1 MANESQS
8 RTSRHDSKKGTAKK
22 APKPP
27 KTKAKGKRSIGS
39 ILLKVFMGLFFLG
52 CIGILSGMGL
62 FWWYAKDAPALD
74 ETRLDST
81 VSSRFYASN
90 GELITEFG
98 SETREKIT
106 ASEIPQLL
114 EDAIVSVEDRRF
126 YQHIG
131 VDPIRIVGSALSNA
145 TTGGMQGGSTL
156 TQQLIKLSFFSTS
169 AEDQTLRRKA
179 QEAWMA
185 VRLEQT
191 KSKQEILTYY
201 INKVYMSNGV
211 YGMQT
216 AAMKFYGKPLAELDL
231 AQTALIAGLPNAP
244 SAFDPFAHPDNA
256 KSRRDVVL
264 GAMLENEKITQAEYD
279 AAVAEDIQEGLQKNP
294 RENQEWK
301 YFDNYFNEVIAEVK
315 EKTGKDVY
323 TDGLDIYTNVDIDAQ
338 KRLYDIVNS
347 DDYVNYP
354 DDKMQVA
361 ATLVDVNTGKVT
373 AQIGARNVDD
383 VLANNLAV
391 NVARDFGSTVKPIT
405 DYGPAFQFLQDSTG
419 RMILDEPYTY
429 KGTDIPVYNWD
440 RQYMGN
446 ITLRTALAESRN
458 VPAVKLFDEVGA
470 DNIADFLSGL
480 GIEYHT
486 ITQSNAIS
494 SNTDKLD
501 GTKYGISS
509 LKMAAAYAAF
519 SNGGTYYEP
528 QYVNKIVMQDGT
540 EDEESFKVDG
550 QEAMDDT
557 TAYMVTDIL
566 KDVIS
571 VGTGTNAQIDGLY
584 QAGKTGTSNYT
595 DDQLAQLDTS
605 NGAYPDITFAGYT
618 PSYSLAVW
626 TGYNDKMTP
635 ITDSSTHVASDVYRE
650 LMRYVSASVENTDWT
665 MPDGLTR
672 IGREL
677 YLEGTYTQPSYSAP
691 SSSSSSSYV
700 EPTTPS
706 TESSE
711 ATPSSTTESSSEVT
725 PPVTT
730 PDEDDSSSVVTPPAS
745 SQDPGS
751 TTPSSSEEN
760 PSSPPD
766 PPEPNDGNS
775 E

>member
-279 AAVAEDIQEGLQKNP
+279 AAVAEDIQEGLQENP

-711 ATPSSTTESSSEVT
+711 ETPSSTTESSSEVT

>member
-1 MANESQS
+1 
-8 RTSRHDSKKGTAKK
+8 
-22 APKPP
+22 
-27 KTKAKGKRSIGS
+27 
-39 ILLKVFMGLFFLG
+39 
-52 CIGILSGMGL
+52 
-62 FWWYAKDAPALD
+62 
-74 ETRLDST
+74 
-81 VSSRFYASN
+81 
-90 GELITEFG
+90 LITEFG

-185 VRLEQT
+185 VRLEQM

-279 AAVAEDIQEGLQKNP
+279 AAVAEDIQEGLQDNP

-347 DDYVNYP
+347 DDYVDYP

-429 KGTDIPVYNWD
+429 KGTNIPVYNWD

-480 GIEYHT
+480 GIEYDT

-540 EDEESFKVDG
+540 EDEESFKVSG

-711 ATPSSTTESSSEVT
+711 STPSSTTESSSEVT

-751 TTPSSSEEN
+751 TTPSSSEDN

-766 PPEPNDGNS
+766 PPEPNDGS
-775 E
+775 VE

>member
-1 MANESQS
+1 
-8 RTSRHDSKKGTAKK
+8 
-22 APKPP
+22 
-27 KTKAKGKRSIGS
+27 
-39 ILLKVFMGLFFLG
+39 
-52 CIGILSGMGL
+52 
-62 FWWYAKDAPALD
+62 
-74 ETRLDST
+74 
-81 VSSRFYASN
+81 SSRFYASN

-635 ITDSSTHVASDVYRE
+635 ITDSSTHVAS
-650 LMRYVSASVENTDWT
+650 
-665 MPDGLTR
+665 
-672 IGREL
+672 
-677 YLEGTYTQPSYSAP
+677 
-691 SSSSSSSYV
+691 
-700 EPTTPS
+700 
-706 TESSE
+706 
-711 ATPSSTTESSSEVT
+711 
-725 PPVTT
+725 
-730 PDEDDSSSVVTPPAS
+730 
-745 SQDPGS
+745 
-751 TTPSSSEEN
+751 
-760 PSSPPD
+760 
-766 PPEPNDGNS
+766 
-775 E
+775 

>member
-22 APKPP
+22 ASKRP
-27 KTKAKGKRSIGS
+27 KAKGKRSIGS
-39 ILLKVFMGLFFLG
+39 IILKVFMGLFFLG

-650 LMRYVSASVENTDWT
+650 LMQYVSASVENKDWT

-672 IGREL
+672 IGNEL
-677 YLEGTYTQPSYSAP
+677 YLEGTYTQPTYSAP

-700 EPTTPS
+700 EPSTSS

-711 ATPSSTTESSSEVT
+711 STESSSTESSSEVT
-725 PPVTT
+725 PPVST

>member
-27 KTKAKGKRSIGS
+27 KAKGKRGIGS
-39 ILLKVFMGLFFLG
+39 IILKVFMGLFFLG

-279 AAVAEDIQEGLQKNP
+279 AAVAEDIQEGLQENP

-429 KGTDIPVYNWD
+429 KGTDIPVFNWD

>member
-1 MANESQS
+1 MANESRS
-8 RTSRHDSKKGTAKK
+8 RTARHDSKKSSGNKK
-22 APKPP
+22 VPKN
-27 KTKAKGKRSIGS
+27 KNTRKSSIGS
-39 ILLKVFMGLFFLG
+39 ILLKIFMGLFFLG
-52 CIGILSGMGL
+52 CVAILSGMGL

-74 ETRLDST
+74 ESKLDST
-81 VSSRFYASN
+81 VSSRFYAAN
-90 GELITEFG
+90 GDLITEFG

-106 ASEIPQLL
+106 ASDIPQQL

-156 TQQLIKLSFFSTS
+156 TQQLIKLSFFSTN

-201 INKVYMSNGV
+201 INKVYMSNGL

-216 AAMKFYGKPLAELDL
+216 AATKFYGKSLDELDL
-231 AQTALIAGLPNAP
+231 AQTALLAGLPNAP
-244 SAFDPFAHPDNA
+244 SAFDPYVNQENA
-256 KSRRDVVL
+256 KKRRDVVL
-264 GAMLENEKITQAEYD
+264 KAMLDNEKITQDEYD
-279 AAVAEDIQEGLQKNP
+279 TAVAEDVQEGLQDISDD
-294 RENQEWK
+294 NQEWK
-301 YFDNYFNEVIAEVK
+301 YFDNYFNEVIAEVM

-323 TDGLDIYTNVDIDAQ
+323 TDGLDIYTNIDVDAQ

-347 DDYVNYP
+347 DDYIDYP
-354 DDKMQVA
+354 DDEMQVA
-361 ATLVDVNTGKVT
+361 ATLIDVNTGKVT
-373 AQIGARNVDD
+373 AQIGARNNDA
-383 VLANNLAV
+383 VLGNNLAV
-391 NVARDFGSTVKPIT
+391 NVTRDFGSTVKPIT
-405 DYGPAFQFLQDSTG
+405 DYGPAFQFLENSTG
-419 RMILDEPYTY
+419 RTILDEPYNY
-429 KGTDIPVYNWD
+429 VGTDIPIYNWD

-446 ITLRTALAESRN
+446 ITLRTALVQSRN
-458 VPAVKLFDEVGA
+458 VPAAKLFEEVGA
-470 DNIADFLSGL
+470 DNISDFLSGL
-480 GIEYHT
+480 GIEYNA

-494 SNTDKLD
+494 SNTDKID
-501 GTKYGISS
+501 GSKYGISS
-509 LKMAAAYAAF
+509 LKLSAAYAAF
-519 SNGGTYYEP
+519 ANGGTYYEP
-528 QYVNKIVMQDGT
+528 QYVNKIVYQDGT
-540 EDEESFKVDG
+540 EDEDSFNVSGEK
-550 QEAMDDT
+550 AMDDT

-571 VGTGTNAQIDGLY
+571 QGTGTNARIDGLY

-650 LMRYVSASVENTDWT
+650 LMRFVSSSVENTDWT

-672 IGREL
+672 IGNEL
-677 YLEGTYTQPSYSAP
+677 YLAGSYTQPSYSSTSSY
-691 SSSSSSSYV
+691 SSSSSSETT
-700 EPTTPS
+700 EPSSESSES
-706 TESSE
+706 TESSSSE
-711 ATPSSTTESSSEVT
+711 ESIPSSSSE
-725 PPVTT
+725 
-730 PDEDDSSSVVTPPAS
+730 EPPAS
-745 SQDPGS
+745 STPE
-751 TTPSSSEEN
+751 TTPSSSEEST
-760 PSSPPD
+760 PSSSDNGESSAPPS
-766 PPEPNDGNS
+766 PPESS
-775 E
+775 EDTNE

>member
-1 MANESQS
+1 
-8 RTSRHDSKKGTAKK
+8 
-22 APKPP
+22 
-27 KTKAKGKRSIGS
+27 
-39 ILLKVFMGLFFLG
+39 
-52 CIGILSGMGL
+52 
-62 FWWYAKDAPALD
+62 
-74 ETRLDST
+74 
-81 VSSRFYASN
+81 
-90 GELITEFG
+90 LITEFG

-279 AAVAEDIQEGLQKNP
+279 AAVAEDIQEGLQENP

-730 PDEDDSSSVVTPPAS
+730 PDEDNSSSVVTPPAS